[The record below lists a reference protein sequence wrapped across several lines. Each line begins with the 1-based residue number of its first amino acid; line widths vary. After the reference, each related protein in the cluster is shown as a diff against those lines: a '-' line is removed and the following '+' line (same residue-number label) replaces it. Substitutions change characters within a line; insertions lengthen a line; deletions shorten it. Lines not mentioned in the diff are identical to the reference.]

1 MPVMHL
7 SNGIFLNL
15 SEFAYTPGAVEILL
29 DLGASKDLHTIPEEP
44 ENLEEPESDSNSSIT
59 DLRGNVHYHQRGQP
73 SIVSTFPDIV
83 DIAAEFVKQH
93 GFSAQFRRR
102 TETGYSCGVTIPEI
116 RDHLL

>member
-1 MPVMHL
+1 MFIPDLETYACNASQQWH
-7 SNGIFLNL
+7 FLNL

-73 SIVSTFPDIV
+73 SIVSKFPDIV
-83 DIAAEFVKQH
+83 DIAAEFVKRH

-102 TETGYSCGVTIPEI
+102 TEVI
-116 RDHLL
+116 RLV